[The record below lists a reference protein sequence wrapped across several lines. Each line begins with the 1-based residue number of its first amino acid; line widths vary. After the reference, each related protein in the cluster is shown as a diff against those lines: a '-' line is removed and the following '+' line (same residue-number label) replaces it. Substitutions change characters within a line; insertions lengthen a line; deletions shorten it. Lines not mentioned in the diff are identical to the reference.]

1 MIFLLD
7 AMAALFAL
15 ASVLLVAYGAWLCL
29 DLFQR
34 DPKADGS
41 APTSVRKRLRS
52 VSERF
57 SASSK

>member
-1 MIFLLD
+1 MLFLLD
-7 AMAALFAL
+7 VMATLFAL
-15 ASVLLVAYGAWLCL
+15 LSVLLVAYGAWLCM

-34 DPKADGS
+34 DRKADGS
-41 APTSVRKRLRS
+41 TSVRKRLRS

>member
-1 MIFLLD
+1 MVFLLD
-7 AMAALFAL
+7 VMAALFAL
-15 ASVLLVAYGAWLCL
+15 LAVLLIAYGAWLCM

-34 DPKADGS
+34 DRKADGS

-52 VSERF
+52 VSERV